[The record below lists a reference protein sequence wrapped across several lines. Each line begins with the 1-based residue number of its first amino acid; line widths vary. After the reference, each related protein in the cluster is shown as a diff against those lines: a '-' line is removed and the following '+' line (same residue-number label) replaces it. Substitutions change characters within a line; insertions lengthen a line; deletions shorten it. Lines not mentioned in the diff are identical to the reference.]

1 MKIKYLKFKNWL
13 LATMAGLLGINM
25 SSCELVAMEYGCP
38 SANFNVKGKVTDPQ
52 GNPIPGIQVTGN
64 WDNDITNAS
73 GDYSLSA
80 TADPPYPENTIQ
92 IVFADVD
99 SSENGSYRDDTA
111 SVVFRHSDLTG
122 GDGHW
127 FEGSATKTLNVTLQP
142 AEE

>member
-25 SSCELVAMEYGCP
+25 SSCGLEYGCP
-38 SANFNVKGKVTDPQ
+38 EAEYTVKGKVTNPS
-52 GNPIPGIQVTGN
+52 GEPIPGIQVTGN

-80 TADPPYPENTIQ
+80 TADPPYPEDTIK

-99 SSENGSYRDDTA
+99 SSENGSYRNDTA

-127 FEGSATKTLNVTLQP
+127 FEGSATKTLNVTLQRV
-142 AEE
+142 EE

>member
-1 MKIKYLKFKNWL
+1 MKIKYLKLKNWL
-13 LATMAGLLGINM
+13 LVSLAGLLGINL
-25 SSCELVAMEYGCP
+25 SCEEMRVDEYGCP

-99 SSENGSYRDDTA
+99 SSENGSYQNDTVPVTFQY
-111 SVVFRHSDLTG
+111 SELTG
-122 GDGHW
+122 GDDHW

>member
-52 GNPIPGIQVTGN
+52 GNPIPGIQVNGN

-80 TADPPYPENTIQ
+80 TADPPYPEDTIQ

-99 SSENGSYRDDTA
+99 SSENGSYRNDTA

-127 FEGSATKTLNVTLQP
+127 FEGAATKTLNVTLQP

>member
-1 MKIKYLKFKNWL
+1 
-13 LATMAGLLGINM
+13 M

-64 WDNDITNAS
+64 WDNDITSAS
-73 GDYSLSA
+73 GDYILSA
-80 TADPPYPENTIQ
+80 RVDPLYPEDTIQ

-99 SSENGSYRDDTA
+99 SSANGSYQNDTVPVTFQY
-111 SVVFRHSDLTG
+111 SELTG

-127 FEGSATKTLNVTLQP
+127 YEGSATKTLNVTLQP
-142 AEE
+142 VEE

>member
-1 MKIKYLKFKNWL
+1 
-13 LATMAGLLGINM
+13 M
-25 SSCELVAMEYGCP
+25 SSCGLEYGCP
-38 SANFNVKGKVTDPQ
+38 EAEYTVKGKVTNPS
-52 GNPIPGIQVTGN
+52 GEPIPGIKVTGN
-64 WDNDITNAS
+64 WDNDITSAS
-73 GDYSLSA
+73 GDYILSA
-80 TADPPYPENTIQ
+80 RVEPLYPEETIQ